1 LGQLIEGVWH
11 ADASGELP
19 GNTSI
24 RNWITADG
32 KAGPTGRGG
41 FGAEPGR
48 YHLYVSYA
56 CPWAHRTL
64 IYRALKKL
72 DGMIGVSVVHWLM
85 GADGWTFAPDEAGL
99 VGDRLNRLEFLRQVY
114 QASEPSHT
122 GRITVPVLWDTAT
135 KRIVSNESADIIRMF
150 NSAFDG
156 IGAAAGDYHPP
167 GLRDDIE
174 ALNARIFAD
183 VNKGV
188 YKAGFALTQSD
199 YEGAVTALFA
209 TLDELDSR
217 LAERR
222 FLLGDTPT
230 EADWRLLPTL
240 LRFDLVY
247 HGHFKCNVRRRVD
260 YRNLSGYT
268 RDLYQWPGIAS
279 TCNFDHVKRHY
290 YQSHRHINPTGIVPL
305 GPTIDYAA
313 PHDRGRFLKRG
324 TP

>member
-1 LGQLIEGVWH
+1 
-11 ADASGELP
+11 
-19 GNTSI
+19 
-24 RNWITADG
+24 
-32 KAGPTGRGG
+32 
-41 FGAEPGR
+41 
-48 YHLYVSYA
+48 
-56 CPWAHRTL
+56 
-64 IYRALKKL
+64 
-72 DGMIGVSVVHWLM
+72 M
-85 GADGWTFAPDEAGL
+85 
-99 VGDRLNRLEFLRQVY
+99 
-114 QASEPSHT
+114 
-122 GRITVPVLWDTAT
+122 LWDTAT
-135 KRIVSNESADIIRMF
+135 KRIVSNESADIIRML

-188 YKAGFALTQSD
+188 YKAGFSLTQAD

-305 GPTIDYAA
+305 GPAIDYAA

>member
-1 LGQLIEGVWH
+1 MGQLIEGVWH
-11 ADASGELP
+11 ADAPAEVP

-32 KAGPTGRGG
+32 KPGPTGRGG
-41 FGAEPGR
+41 FRAEPGR

-64 IYRALKKL
+64 IYRALKRL

-85 GADGWTFAPDEAGL
+85 GADGWTFVPDEEGL
-99 VGDRLNRLEFLRQVY
+99 VGDRLNRHELLRQIY
-114 QASEPSHT
+114 QASEPGHT
-122 GRITVPVLWDTAT
+122 GRVTVPVLWDTTT
-135 KRIVSNESADIIRMF
+135 KRIVSNESADIIRML

-156 IGAAAGDYHPP
+156 IGAAAGDYYPP

-188 YKAGFALTQSD
+188 YKAGFARTQAD
-199 YEGAVTALFA
+199 YEGAVTALFD

-247 HGHFKCNVRRRVD
+247 HGHFKCNVRRLVD
-260 YRNLSGYT
+260 YRNLSGYA
-268 RDLYQWPGIAS
+268 RELYQWPGIAA

-305 GPTIDYAA
+305 GPSIDYAA
-313 PHDRGRFLKRG
+313 PHDRGRVFTRG